1 MPFLD
6 FIGDALGFVDDLF
19 ISNQEEQELNAA
31 NASLQAQQSA
41 IDAQVYATQVNAQ
54 VAQENNELIILIVGI
69 AAAVTILF
77 IIFKK

>member
-54 VAQENNELIILIVGI
+54 IAESNNQTILITVGI
-69 AAAVTILF
+69 AAGVAIMF
-77 IIFKK
+77 IIFRK

>member
-31 NASLQAQQSA
+31 NASLQVQQSA

>member
-31 NASLQAQQSA
+31 NASLQVQQSA

-54 VAQENNELIILIVGI
+54 MAQENNELIILIVGV
-69 AAAVTILF
+69 ATAVTILF